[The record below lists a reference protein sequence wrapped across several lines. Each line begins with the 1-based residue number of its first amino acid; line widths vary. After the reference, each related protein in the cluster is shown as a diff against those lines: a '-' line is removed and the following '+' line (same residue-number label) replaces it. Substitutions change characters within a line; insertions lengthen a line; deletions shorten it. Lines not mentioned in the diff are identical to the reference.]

1 MKRLAKPLVSV
12 LLAATMLSSTVTVG
26 ASETSEDTNTVSG
39 TIVQET
45 PENTADTDDA
55 AGDAAVTNSD
65 SKGTDEI
72 TAADKPYLA
81 LGSDLSEAQQA
92 TVLSLMGVDA
102 GQLDQYDVVYVTN
115 AEEHSYLDSYIAS
128 SEIGS
133 KSLSS
138 VVIVQKDK
146 GSGLNITTKNISF
159 CTEGMYQNACATAG
173 ITDADIVVAGPTSIS
188 GTAALV
194 GIFKAY
200 SEMTGKEIPAEI
212 IDGALNELVVTGR
225 LEDSISSVDAE
236 DLESLIAYL
245 KQQMVE
251 NGLDDED
258 GIRNAVEEACKEYG
272 ISLTDDEKNQIID
285 LLLKLST
292 LDLDADTIGKAQEL
306 LNSLNTIADT
316 GSRIGNFFSN
326 IWKAISDFFRN
337 LFG

>member
-1 MKRLAKPLVSV
+1 MKKLAKPLVSV

>member
-200 SEMTGKEIPAEI
+200 SEMTGEDIPAEI

>member
-1 MKRLAKPLVSV
+1 MKKFAKPLIGV
-12 LLAATMLSSTVTVG
+12 LLAAAMLSSSVTVG
-26 ASETSEDTNTVSG
+26 AQTVTGTLNQNDSG
-39 TIVQET
+39 NASGGQQET
-45 PENTADTDDA
+45 
-55 AGDAAVTNSD
+55 
-65 SKGTDEI
+65 GTSSQI

-81 LGSDLSEAQQA
+81 LGSDLTDDQKA
-92 TVLSLMGVDA
+92 TVFSLMGVDA
-102 GQLDQYDVVYVTN
+102 AQLDQYDVVYVTN

-138 VVIVQKDK
+138 VVIVKKDK
-146 GSGLNITTKNISF
+146 GNGLNIQTKNISF

-200 SEMTGKEIPAEI
+200 SEMTGKEIPEEV

-225 LEDSISSVDAE
+225 LEDSVSGVDAD

-251 NGLDDED
+251 NGLDSEESIQD
-258 GIRNAVEEACKEYG
+258 AVDEACNEYQV
-272 ISLTDDEKNQIID
+272 SLTEDEKDQIVN
-285 LLLKLST
+285 LLLKLSK
-292 LDLDADTIGKAQEL
+292 LNLDADTINKAQDL
-306 LNSLNTIADT
+306 LNSLNSVADS
-316 GSRIGNFFSN
+316 GSKLGSFFAAM
-326 IWKAISDFFRN
+326 WKAISDFFQKI
-337 LFG
+337 FG

>member
-236 DLESLIAYL
+236 DLESLISYL

>member
-1 MKRLAKPLVSV
+1 
-12 LLAATMLSSTVTVG
+12 
-26 ASETSEDTNTVSG
+26 
-39 TIVQET
+39 
-45 PENTADTDDA
+45 
-55 AGDAAVTNSD
+55 
-65 SKGTDEI
+65 
-72 TAADKPYLA
+72 
-81 LGSDLSEAQQA
+81 
-92 TVLSLMGVDA
+92 
-102 GQLDQYDVVYVTN
+102 
-115 AEEHSYLDSYIAS
+115 
-128 SEIGS
+128 
-133 KSLSS
+133 
-138 VVIVQKDK
+138 
-146 GSGLNITTKNISF
+146 
-159 CTEGMYQNACATAG
+159 
-173 ITDADIVVAGPTSIS
+173 
-188 GTAALV
+188 
-194 GIFKAY
+194 
-200 SEMTGKEIPAEI
+200 MTGKEIPAEI

>member
-1 MKRLAKPLVSV
+1 MKKFAKPLIGV
-12 LLAATMLSSTVTVG
+12 LLAAAMLSSSVTVG
-26 ASETSEDTNTVSG
+26 AQTVTGTLDQNDSG
-39 TIVQET
+39 NDSGGQQET
-45 PENTADTDDA
+45 
-55 AGDAAVTNSD
+55 
-65 SKGTDEI
+65 GTSSQI

-81 LGSDLSEAQQA
+81 LGSDLTDDQKA
-92 TVLSLMGVDA
+92 TVFSLMGVDA
-102 GQLDQYDVVYVTN
+102 AQLDQYDVVYVTN

-138 VVIVQKDK
+138 VVIVKKDK
-146 GSGLNITTKNISF
+146 GSGLNIQTKNISF

-200 SEMTGKEIPAEI
+200 SEMTGKEIPEEV

-225 LEDSISSVDAE
+225 LEDSVSGVDAD

-251 NGLDDED
+251 NGLDSEESIQD
-258 GIRNAVEEACKEYG
+258 AVDEACNEYQV
-272 ISLTDDEKNQIID
+272 SLTEDEKDQIVN
-285 LLLKLST
+285 LLLKLSK
-292 LDLDADTIGKAQEL
+292 LNLDADTINKAQDL
-306 LNSLNTIADT
+306 LNSLNSVADS
-316 GSRIGNFFSN
+316 GSKLGSFFAAM
-326 IWKAISDFFRN
+326 WKEISDFFQKI
-337 LFG
+337 FG

>member
-1 MKRLAKPLVSV
+1 MKKFAKPLIGV
-12 LLAATMLSSTVTVG
+12 LLAVAMLSSSVTVG
-26 ASETSEDTNTVSG
+26 AQTVMGTLDQNDSG
-39 TIVQET
+39 NDSGGQQET
-45 PENTADTDDA
+45 
-55 AGDAAVTNSD
+55 
-65 SKGTDEI
+65 GTSSQI

-81 LGSDLSEAQQA
+81 LGSDLTDDQKA
-92 TVLSLMGVDA
+92 TVFSLMGVDA
-102 GQLDQYDVVYVTN
+102 AQLDQYDVVYVTN

-138 VVIVQKDK
+138 VVIVKKDK
-146 GSGLNITTKNISF
+146 GSGLNIQTKNISF

-200 SEMTGKEIPAEI
+200 SEMTGKEIPEEV

-225 LEDSISSVDAE
+225 LEDSVSGVDAD

-251 NGLDDED
+251 NGLDSEESIQD
-258 GIRNAVEEACKEYG
+258 AVDEACNEYQV
-272 ISLTDDEKNQIID
+272 SLTEDEKDQIVN
-285 LLLKLST
+285 LLLKLSK
-292 LDLDADTIGKAQEL
+292 LNLDADTINKAQDL
-306 LNSLNTIADT
+306 LNSLNSVADS
-316 GSRIGNFFSN
+316 GSKLGSFFAAM
-326 IWKAISDFFRN
+326 WKAISDFFQKI
-337 LFG
+337 FG

>member
-1 MKRLAKPLVSV
+1 MKKSVKPFVSV
-12 LLAATMLSSTVTVG
+12 LLAATMLSQAVTVR
-26 ASETSEDTNTVSG
+26 A
-39 TIVQET
+39 
-45 PENTADTDDA
+45 
-55 AGDAAVTNSD
+55 
-65 SKGTDEI
+65 DEI
-72 TAADKPYLA
+72 TAEDKPYLA
-81 LGSDLSEAQQA
+81 LGADLTEEQKA
-92 TVLSLMGVDA
+92 TVLSLMDVDA
-102 GQLDQYDVVYVTN
+102 GQLDQYDIVYVTN

-138 VVIVQKDK
+138 VVVVQKEE
-146 GSGLNITTKNISF
+146 GSGLDISTKNISF

-200 SEMTGKEIPAEI
+200 SEMTGEEIPEQI

-225 LEDSISSVDAE
+225 LEDSISSNVDAE

-258 GIRNAVEEACKEYG
+258 GIRNAVEEACVEYG
-272 ISLTDDEKNQIID
+272 VSLTDDEKDQIVN
-285 LLLKLST
+285 LLMKLST
-292 LDLDADTIGKAQEL
+292 LNLDADTIGKAQEL
-306 LNSLNTIADT
+306 LNSLNTIADS
-316 GSRIGNFFSN
+316 GSKIGNFFSN
-326 IWKAISDFFRN
+326 LWQAISDFFRRI
-337 LFG
+337 FG

>member
-1 MKRLAKPLVSV
+1 MKKFAKPLIGV
-12 LLAATMLSSTVTVG
+12 LLAAAMLSSSVTVG
-26 ASETSEDTNTVSG
+26 AQTVTGTLDQNDSG
-39 TIVQET
+39 NDSGGQQET
-45 PENTADTDDA
+45 
-55 AGDAAVTNSD
+55 
-65 SKGTDEI
+65 GTSSQI

-81 LGSDLSEAQQA
+81 LGSDLTDDQKA
-92 TVLSLMGVDA
+92 TVFSLMGVDA
-102 GQLDQYDVVYVTN
+102 AQLDQYDVVYVTN

-138 VVIVQKDK
+138 VVIVKKDK
-146 GSGLNITTKNISF
+146 GSGLNIQTKNISF

-200 SEMTGKEIPAEI
+200 SEMTGKEIPEEV

-225 LEDSISSVDAE
+225 LEDSVSGVDAD

-251 NGLDDED
+251 NGLDSEESIQD
-258 GIRNAVEEACKEYG
+258 AVDEACNEYQV
-272 ISLTDDEKNQIID
+272 SLTEDEKDQIVN
-285 LLLKLST
+285 LLLKLSK
-292 LDLDADTIGKAQEL
+292 LNLDADTINKAQDL
-306 LNSLNTIADT
+306 LNSLNSVADS
-316 GSRIGNFFSN
+316 GSKLGSFFAAM
-326 IWKAISDFFRN
+326 WKAISDFFQKI
-337 LFG
+337 FG

>member
-12 LLAATMLSSTVTVG
+12 LLAASMLSSTVTVG